1 MYAGTLAEKIPAQ
14 WPVLDFDLWA
24 DDLTSICGRFHP
36 RRREQRDRVRG
47 GAMRFDAAGLAVA
60 QVANDLDLIHRDP
73 ADIRA
78 DHGDNLFL
86 LLQLQG
92 SCGIEQS
99 GRQQQL
105 HPGDC
110 ILVDAARPSTFHFDG
125 AFSNHLS
132 VHLPR
137 QFLLSDRAARI
148 ALTRKVS
155 GDDPMSA
162 VLGAL
167 IAKLLKTP
175 ASDDRAPHLRE
186 LLLNAT
192 RQAFVASAAYDVFV
206 QADTSEGRLEIVH
219 ALIDKHLTED
229 YLSAQWLADRVGVSL
244 RTLQDD
250 MQSQGMTVTGM
261 IKLKRLQL
269 ARTKLEH
276 LRGARHPGAIADVAL
291 SVGFNDI
298 SYFNRCFRRQFDC
311 APKDIA
317 FG

>member
-1 MYAGTLAEKIPAQ
+1 MHLASLGERIPAQ
-14 WPVLDFDLWA
+14 WPALDFDAWA
-24 DDLTSICGRFHP
+24 DDLTAICGRFHP
-36 RRREQRDRVRG
+36 LRRERRDRVRG
-47 GAMRFDAAGLAVA
+47 GAMRFDAGGLAVA

-73 ADIRA
+73 ADIRV
-78 DHGDNLFL
+78 DQCDNLFL

-137 QFLLSDRAARI
+137 QFLLSERTARI
-148 ALTRKVS
+148 ALTHKI
-155 GDDPMSA
+155 GADDPMSA
-162 VLGAL
+162 VLGGMV
-167 IAKLLKTP
+167 AKLLKT
-175 ASDDRAPHLRE
+175 ARSDGRAPQLRE

-192 RQAFVASAAYDVFV
+192 RQAFAPTDGDDVFV
-206 QADTSEGRLEIVH
+206 RADTSEGRLEIVY
-219 ALIDKHLTED
+219 ALIDEHLTED

-250 MQSQGMTVTGM
+250 MQGQGTTVTGM

-269 ARTKLEH
+269 ARAKLEH

-311 APKDIA
+311 APKDVA